1 VSTYFIPF
9 LLILF
14 ILAAILR
21 DNFFFSLLYLFAG
34 IYFLGRYWSERSFK
48 AIRYKRIFSPRVF
61 FGEEIPINI
70 EIRNAGWLPIVWLGV
85 TELLPLDLTS
95 STSQKYIVSLPPY
108 GKQKF
113 QVTLQGRKRGYYPI
127 GPTNVRSGDIFGLW
141 GEKTYFGKSDF
152 LTVYPKI
159 LPLAQLQ
166 LPSRMPLGTLAY
178 HEPIYE
184 DPTRVVGKRDYVVGD
199 SLRRVDWKATASSG
213 RLQVKL
219 FEPSISIETAIFLD
233 LNRSDYYRRSL
244 FATVELAI
252 TTAASVANWVI
263 DQRQAVGLYTNGVD
277 ATEEGLDLG
286 NIPPNKGRG
295 HLIRVLENLAKVK
308 ATDENTIH
316 HLMQQES
323 LRLSWGTT
331 LVLITGL
338 MDDDLFDEL
347 FQVRRR
353 GLQAIVFLIGTV
365 PDLKEIQ
372 RRGKQYGIPIHHI
385 YREEDLRNWRS

>member
-1 VSTYFIPF
+1 
-9 LLILF
+9 
-14 ILAAILR
+14 
-21 DNFFFSLLYLFAG
+21 
-34 IYFLGRYWSERSFK
+34 
-48 AIRYKRIFSPRVF
+48 
-61 FGEEIPINI
+61 
-70 EIRNAGWLPIVWLGV
+70 LGV
-85 TELLPLDLTS
+85 TELLPLDLTT
-95 STSQKYIVSLPPY
+95 STSQKHIITLRPY
-108 GKQKF
+108 GKHKF
-113 QVTLQGRKRGYYPI
+113 QFTLLGRKRGYYPI
-127 GPTNVRSGDIFGLW
+127 GPTNIRSGDIFGLW
-141 GEKTYFGKSDF
+141 GEKTFVGKPDF

-159 LPLAQLQ
+159 FPLAELQ

-233 LNRSDYYRRSL
+233 LNRNGYYRRGWI
-244 FATVELAI
+244 ATIELAI
-252 TTAASVANWVI
+252 TTAASISNWVI
-263 DQRQAVGLYTNGVD
+263 ERRQAVGLYTNGID
-277 ATEEGLDLG
+277 ATDDGRDIG

-308 ATDENTIH
+308 ATEEKTIH
-316 HLMQQES
+316 QLMQQES

-331 LVLITGL
+331 VVVITGL
-338 MDDDLFDEL
+338 MDDYLFDEL
-347 FQVRRR
+347 FQVRRK

-385 YREEDLRNWRS
+385 YREKDLRNWRA